1 MSIEQEH
8 KTLKFWEDIKL
19 LDLIKEKNKKGK
31 PWSFLDGPITAN
43 NPMGVHHAWG
53 RTLKDL
59 FQRFKSMQG
68 FSERFQNGFDC
79 QGLWVE
85 VEVEKELGFRSKKD
99 IERYGVEKFVN
110 KCKERVHK
118 YSKIQTEQSIRLGML
133 RDWGNWQTDFDEKGE
148 WMKKAHSY
156 FTMSPD
162 NNYAIWHFLK
172 KCHEKGLLYKGHDVV
187 AWCPR
192 CGTAISQHEI
202 LTEEY
207 KEITHKAIYFKLPV
221 VGENDTYFLAWTT
234 TPWTLPSNVFLS
246 VNPHFTYAKVA
257 DPKTG
262 EFYILLKDKA
272 NLIENGQIVE
282 TFEGKALEN
291 KKYKGLFNELDAVK
305 EALVGYTHKVVLWK
319 DVTADEGTGV
329 VHSAPGCGQ
338 EDFKLGKLL
347 YLPVI
352 NPTDDESKFKQGFG
366 ELSGKGVYAGD
377 VRDLIFA
384 DLENKGLVYK
394 IEDYTHRYPTCWRC
408 KSELIFRLVDEWY
421 ISMDKLR
428 GDLAKSV
435 KQINWIPSFCLERE
449 LDWLNNMHDWL
460 ISKKRYWGLALPIY
474 ECSVCKSFDVIGS
487 LEELQKRAVEGFEKF
502 EGHSPHK
509 PWIDSVKIKCSKCNA
524 ISSRIPDVGNP
535 WLDAGIVPFSTI
547 SDDNR
552 YENIPY
558 FNNNK
563 KEWAKWFPID
573 LVCESFPGQFK
584 NWFYVLLVMSQVLEN
599 EKPFKS
605 LLGFASVV
613 DEKGEEMH
621 KSKGNAIWFDEAVE
635 KIGADVMRWMYTK
648 ENPASNM
655 RFGYNVAKENQRKIL
670 IFQNCFTFFS
680 TYRSDEVILSST
692 SCHSEAVAEESQ
704 RSFGSTLRMTFS
716 DKSNIL
722 DKWIISRLNNLI
734 KEATESLEKFD
745 SSKAT
750 IAIEN
755 FWINDLSLWY
765 LRRSRKRFQTEENPD
780 DKKQG
785 EQVFYEVLLT
795 LCKLV
800 APVMPFLAEDIY
812 QQLKNNDMPE
822 SVHLCEWPQYN
833 KKLIDKKLEQEMQ
846 QIREVVSLALSKRAE
861 LGIGVRQGLNEL
873 RIKNHESGI
882 KGKEELLELIK
893 DEVNV
898 KEVVFSGDIK
908 GDIELDTE
916 ITEELKQEGY
926 VREIIRNIQSLR
938 KQSGLTPSDTNVVI
952 NYFVNEKLGR
962 ILKENQKQI
971 LEATRSKELKFNEE
985 KEPARNASQASACSR
1000 SDAGG
1005 GDFLAQAEFKL
1016 ENEVLWIALE
1026 RAT

>member
-1 MSIEQEH
+1 MENDFVQKE
-8 KTLKFWEDIKL
+8 KETLKFWEDIKL
-19 LDLIKEKNKKGK
+19 LDLIKEKNKKGE

-99 IERYGVEKFVN
+99 IERYSVEKFVN

-148 WMKKAHSY
+148 WMQKAHSY
-156 FTMSPD
+156 FTMSRA

-207 KEITHKAIYFKLPV
+207 KEITHKTVYFKLPV

-291 KKYKGLFNELDAVK
+291 KRYTGLFSELEAVK
-305 EALVGYTHKVVLWK
+305 EALRGYTHKVVLWK
-319 DVTADEGTGV
+319 DVTAEEGTGV

-347 YLPVI
+347 HLPVI
-352 NPTDDESKFKQGFG
+352 NPTDDESKFQEGFG
-366 ELSGKGVYAGD
+366 ELSGKGVYANET
-377 VRDLIFA
+377 RDYVFA
-384 DLENKGLVYK
+384 NLENKGLVYK

-449 LDWLNNMHDWL
+449 LDWLHNMHDWL

-474 ECSVCKSFDVIGS
+474 ECSACKNFDVIGS
-487 LEELQKRAVEGFEKF
+487 KEELQKRAVQGYEKF

-509 PWIDSVKIKCSKCNA
+509 PWIDEVKIKCSKCNA
-524 ISSRIPDVGNP
+524 ISSRIPDVGTP

-547 SDDNR
+547 SDNNR
-552 YENIPY
+552 YEDIPY

-563 KEWAKWFPID
+563 KEWAKWFPVD

-584 NWFYVLLVMSQVLEN
+584 NWFYVLLVMSQVLED

-621 KSKGNAIWFDEAVE
+621 KSKGNAIWFDQAVE
-635 KIGADVMRWMYTK
+635 KIGADVMRWMYAK

-655 RFGYNVAKENQRKIL
+655 RFGYSVAKENQRKIL
-670 IFQNCFTFFS
+670 IFQNCFTFFKIY
-680 TYRSDEVILSST
+680 TDRSKVKSQKSKGQVKSQNLLDQWILS
-692 SCHSEAVAEESQ
+692 
-704 RSFGSTLRMTFS
+704 
-716 DKSNIL
+716 K
-722 DKWIISRLNNLI
+722 LNSLI
-734 KEATESLEKFD
+734 KEATESLEKLD
-745 SSKAT
+745 PSKAT

-765 LRRSRKRFQTEENPD
+765 LRRSRKRFQTEENPE

-795 LCKLV
+795 ICKLV

-812 QQLKNNDMPE
+812 QQLKDKDAPE
-822 SVHLCEWPQYN
+822 SIHLCEWPKYN
-833 KKLIDKKLEQEMQ
+833 KKLIDEKLEQEMQ
-846 QIREVVSLALSKRAE
+846 QVREIASLALSKRAE
-861 LGIGVRQGLNEL
+861 LGIGVRQGLQK
-873 RIKNHESGI
+873 IKIQKSKFKNINQNSKVLG
-882 KGKEELLELIK
+882 LIK
-893 DEVNV
+893 DEINV
-898 KEVVFSGDIK
+898 KEVIFNGDVE
-908 GDIELDTE
+908 GDIELDTI
-916 ITEELKQEGY
+916 ITEELKEEGY
-926 VREIIRNIQSLR
+926 VREIIRNVQSLR
-938 KQSGLTPSDTNVVI
+938 KKSGLTPSDTNVVI
-952 NYFVNEKLGR
+952 SYFVNEKLSKV
-962 ILKENQKQI
+962 LKENQTQI
-971 LEATRSKELKFNEE
+971 LESTRSRELRESKEKQGE
-985 KEPARNASQASACSR
+985 
-1000 SDAGG
+1000 
-1005 GDFLAQAEFKL
+1005 FLAQAEFKL
-1016 ENEVLWIALE
+1016 EGEVLWIALE